1 MQSSLPIIEFIKGLV
16 LKDFTGSL
24 LNCKQGGN
32 INNNKKKINLEKKM
46 NANIKSLSWIA
57 DNYKAM

>member
-1 MQSSLPIIEFIKGLV
+1 MTFFLELPSSAMHSSLPIIEFIKGLV

-32 INNNKKKINLEKKM
+32 INTNNKKINLEKK
-46 NANIKSLSWIA
+46 NECQ
-57 DNYKAM
+57 

>member
-1 MQSSLPIIEFIKGLV
+1 MQSSLLIIEFIKGLV

-32 INNNKKKINLEKKM
+32 INNKKN
-46 NANIKSLSWIA
+46 
-57 DNYKAM
+57 

>member
-24 LNCKQGGN
+24 LNCKQGGI
-32 INNNKKKINLEKKM
+32 INNTRKNE
-46 NANIKSLSWIA
+46 
-57 DNYKAM
+57 YQH